1 MQLNFLDTI
10 AFIAFIALVIGV
22 SLYASRK
29 EDTSEDYFLAGRG
42 LTWWLVGFSLIASNI
57 SSEHFVGQAGKGFG
71 SAGLAVASYEWI
83 AAITL
88 VFVAIWFLPRFL
100 RSGIYTMPE
109 FLEYRYNAT
118 ARAIMAV
125 FMMVAYVVVAMATVL
140 YSGAIALK
148 AIFGIDVLLGI
159 WLIGLLAG
167 AYTIYGGLKAVVWS
181 DLIQGI
187 ALLMG
192 GVLVTWLGLRAVGGV
207 APFLS
212 TNADKLHMILPA
224 NHVDYPWTILLV
236 GIWVPNLFYWGL
248 NQFITQRTLGAKSLR
263 HGQNGIIFAALI
275 KLVIPF
281 IIVLPGIMAF
291 QLAASG
297 QLQIGAADTAY
308 PALIKELLPVGLR
321 GLMLAAL
328 FGAVMSSLDSMLNSA
343 SAIFTM
349 DLYKRHFR
357 PEAGPRRLV
366 LVGRAMTAV
375 FVLFGCLIA
384 PGLANPAFKGIF
396 NYIQMFQGFISPG
409 IVTVFLFGLLVRR
422 APTPAAMA
430 AMLLNIPIYGLLL
443 WLLPEVAFL
452 NHMAIT
458 FLSLVAVMAMI
469 TILRPLPQPVRF
481 KARSGLDLTPS
492 PFARWGGAVVVVLTI
507 TLYVVFW

>member
-1 MQLNFLDTI
+1 
-10 AFIAFIALVIGV
+10 
-22 SLYASRK
+22 
-29 EDTSEDYFLAGRG
+29 
-42 LTWWLVGFSLIASNI
+42 
-57 SSEHFVGQAGKGFG
+57 
-71 SAGLAVASYEWI
+71 
-83 AAITL
+83 
-88 VFVAIWFLPRFL
+88 
-100 RSGIYTMPE
+100 
-109 FLEYRYNAT
+109 
-118 ARAIMAV
+118 MAV
-125 FMMVAYVVVAMATVL
+125 FMLIMYVAVALASIL
-140 YSGAIALK
+140 YSGGLVIET
-148 AIFGIDVLLGI
+148 IFGLPMVYGVWI
-159 WLIGLLAG
+159 IGALAA

-181 DLIQGI
+181 DLLQGA
-187 ALLMG
+187 ALLLG
-192 GVLVTWLGLRAVGGV
+192 GLLVMVLGFKAVGGV
-207 APFLS
+207 GPFFAA
-212 TNADKLHMILPA
+212 NGDKLHMILPA
-224 NHVDYPWTILLV
+224 SDLDIPWTALLL
-236 GIWVPNLFYWGL
+236 GIWIPNFFYWGC

-349 DLYKRHFR
+349 DLYKRHLR
-357 PEAGPRRLV
+357 PAAGSRRLV
-366 LVGRAMTAV
+366 LVGRAMTGV

-409 IVTVFLFGLLVRR
+409 IVTVFLFGLVVRR
-422 APTPAAMA
+422 APTAAA
-430 AMLLNIPIYGLLL
+430 VTAMLLNIPIYGLLL
-443 WLLPEVAFL
+443 WLLPQVAFL

-458 FLSLVAVMAMI
+458 FVSLVAVMTVI
-469 TILRPLPQPVRF
+469 TVVRPLPAPVRF
-481 KARSGLDLTPS
+481 KVQSGLDLTPS
-492 PFARWGGAVVVVLTI
+492 PFARWGGMAVIGLTVL
-507 TLYVVFW
+507 LYVVFW